1 MKPLLVL
8 LIQFSLTKLF
18 ALMRWVLHGFRSR
31 GPLVTLVESIPCL
44 IWAECHENQAS
55 WVLGDLYNII

>member
-31 GPLVTLVESIPCL
+31 GPGDPGGKYSLSHLGGES
-44 IWAECHENQAS
+44 
-55 WVLGDLYNII
+55 